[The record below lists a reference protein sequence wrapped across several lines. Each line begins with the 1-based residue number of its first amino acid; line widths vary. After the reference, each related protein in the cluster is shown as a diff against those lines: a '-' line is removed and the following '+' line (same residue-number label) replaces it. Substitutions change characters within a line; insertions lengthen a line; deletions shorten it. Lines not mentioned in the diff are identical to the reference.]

1 MEPSRDKAGEPL
13 DQPPGL
19 AEAKAARRSDMK
31 AKTNDIETIRQ
42 VNTVLVL
49 NTLRKTDQ
57 RLTRPHM
64 ADKLGLS
71 KVTISNI
78 IRDTNEM
85 GLTTDAG
92 VARPDVRGGRK
103 PLLVVLD
110 QDKKR
115 VLGARLDHLTV
126 ELVLSD
132 ITGRELKRLRTTPR
146 NQDHLSLLTAMANDI
161 LVSTNTPRESVLG
174 LVAAVGRS
182 LADGLPATTEASS
195 TAAARL
201 GEALGL
207 PVRLTTLPA
216 ARAFGECWSD
226 FRQTVPDFF
235 YVNLGH
241 QLEGVLTRRG
251 LLDPSPCDFADCYL
265 APIPYNQAPETPLTL
280 KTALSGQFV
289 LDQLAGRLGRP
300 VDSRELNHLAAEGRA
315 EARNL
320 LERFGYDLGCA
331 LSLVVNIVNLRRII
345 LGGFLAQSWPHFEA
359 SLRQGLE
366 RHVSPAIGAD
376 VSVRPIR
383 PELANGL
390 IGALGLALDQW
401 VYHTDLLDRATL
413 P

>member
-1 MEPSRDKAGEPL
+1 
-13 DQPPGL
+13 
-19 AEAKAARRSDMK
+19 MK

-42 VNTVLVL
+42 INTVLVL

-110 QDKKR
+110 QDTKR
-115 VLGARLDHLTV
+115 VLGARVDHQTV

-132 ITGRELKRLRTTPR
+132 ITGRELKRLRANPR
-146 NQDHLSLLTAMANDI
+146 NQDQLNLLAAMTKEI
-161 LVSTNTPRESVLG
+161 LASTNTPREAVLG
-174 LVAAVGRS
+174 LAAALGRPLEDWPS
-182 LADGLPATTEASS
+182 AAGDAPSAT
-195 TAAARL
+195 AARL
-201 GEALGL
+201 SETLSL
-207 PVRLTTLPA
+207 PVQLTSLPA
-216 ARAFGECWSD
+216 ARAFGECWFDS
-226 FRQTVPDFF
+226 RHPVPDFF
-235 YVNLGH
+235 YVNLSH
-241 QLEGVLTRRG
+241 QLEGMVARRG
-251 LLDPSPCDFADCYL
+251 LLDPSPCDFGNCYL
-265 APIPYNQAPETPLTL
+265 APSPYDQASPPQSPPTL

-289 LDQLAGRLGRP
+289 LDQLAERLGRP
-300 VDSRELNHLAAEGRA
+300 VVSRELNHLAAEGRA

-320 LERFGYDLGCA
+320 LARFGYDLGCA

-366 RHVSPAIGAD
+366 RHVSPEICAD

-390 IGALGLALDQW
+390 MGALGLALDQW

-413 P
+413 A